1 MQINPHAMIVAC
13 VDGSPFTNAVSDY
26 AAWAA
31 GRVNVGLKLLHTIE
45 ERPAALADLS
55 GSIGLGSREQLLEE
69 LVSLEEQRSR
79 ILLQEGKT
87 LLAGISERLV
97 TAGHPQPVL
106 RQRRG
111 SLQDTLI
118 DCEEEIR
125 ILVMGIR
132 GLDHKGQNDHL
143 GDQLESVSRALYKPI
158 LVVNREFSEPRKIML
173 AFDGSEGSLKALR
186 MITDRPLLKGLP
198 CHLANVNQS
207 RRAGGRLEEAVE
219 RLKRAG
225 VTVTVAELDGPPQET
240 LCNYQQQEK
249 IDLTVMGAFSHT
261 RIRDLLIGSF
271 TVKMLLK
278 TRQPL
283 LLLR

>member
-1 MQINPHAMIVAC
+1 MQSNPHAMIVAC
-13 VDGSPFTNAVSDY
+13 VDGSPYTDAVSDY

-31 GRVNVGLKLLHTIE
+31 GRVEAGLKLLHTID

-55 GSIGLGSREQLLEE
+55 GSIGLDSREQLLED

-79 ILLQEGKT
+79 ILREEGKA
-87 LLAGISERLV
+87 LLADISARLV
-97 TAGHPQPVL
+97 SAGQPQPVL

-111 SLQDTLI
+111 TLQNTLI
-118 DCEEEIR
+118 DCEEDIR

-132 GLDHKGQNDHL
+132 GLDHQDRADHL
-143 GDQLESVSRALYKPI
+143 GDQLESVARALYKPI
-158 LVVNREFSEPRKIML
+158 LVVNREFTEPRKIML
-173 AFDGSEGSLKALR
+173 AFDGSEGSRKALR

-198 CHLANVNQS
+198 CHLVNVSQS
-207 RRAGGRLEEAVE
+207 RRSSAHLEDAVARLEQ
-219 RLKRAG
+219 AG
-225 VTVTVAELDGPPQET
+225 VTVTVAELNGPPQEA
-240 LCNYQQQEK
+240 LCNYQQREQ